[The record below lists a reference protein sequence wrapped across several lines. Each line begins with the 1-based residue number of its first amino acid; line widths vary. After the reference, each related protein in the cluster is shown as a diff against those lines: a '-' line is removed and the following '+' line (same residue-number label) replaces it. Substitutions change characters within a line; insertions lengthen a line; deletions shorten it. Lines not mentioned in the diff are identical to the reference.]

1 MNQRRCFG
9 PVQYKITQK
18 PKTLNMKA
26 YKATVLVAALNLGAC
41 SFGTESLWPAL
52 TGDDA
57 PMAESETVEREVEAE
72 AQSEASQDYVA
83 IDSDAKAEV
92 TATENIA
99 DVPLSPQN
107 ETNGALSLGTTNFI
121 MPSVTP
127 GQPTGTY
134 VGQQIEQLRAE
145 LVRLQGVITE
155 RNEVLQNLRDRAI
168 DTAQRYHG
176 TVGGVEARL
185 QTGTT
190 PGNPILVNQW
200 KSAQLGLERV
210 ATDIGFMQRLA
221 NEVAADSALSQ
232 FLLEKANSAKGLQ
245 GAIDDD
251 HVQINVL
258 QDETS
263 KTVVIIERLLTEL
276 SEDIRRQTS
285 YVANERGNLQT
296 LALAI
301 TRGELYGSSL
311 ANRAVGASEVQA
323 ATGPSLAQQ
332 STRQRLVVIQFDTTD
347 VAYEQALYTA
357 LAGALERKP
366 DARFDIVSIAPGAGA
381 VTDKALSAQNTR
393 RYADQVRRS
402 MSNMGLPGD
411 RMSMSTMTS
420 QSKLI
425 PEVQV
430 FVR

>member
-1 MNQRRCFG
+1 MEQRRCLE
-9 PVQYKITQK
+9 PMQHKITQK

-57 PMAESETVEREVEAE
+57 PAAEAEQTELEIESEEQV
-72 AQSEASQDYVA
+72 SQDYA
-83 IDSDAKAEV
+83 PIDSDATAEI
-92 TATENIA
+92 TATEDTA
-99 DVPLSPQN
+99 ESPLSVQK
-107 ETNGALSLGTTNFI
+107 ETIGALSLGTTNFI
-121 MPSVTP
+121 MPSITP

-155 RNEVLQNLRDRAI
+155 RNEVLQNVRNRAI
-168 DTAQRYHG
+168 DTANRYHS
-176 TVGGVEARL
+176 TIGGVEARL

-200 KSAQLGLERV
+200 NSAQVDLERV
-210 ATDIGFMQRLA
+210 ATDIGFMQQLA

-232 FLLEKANSAKGLQ
+232 FLLEKANSAKSLQ
-245 GAIDDD
+245 GAIDND
-251 HVQINVL
+251 HIQINVL
-258 QDETS
+258 QDETN
-263 KTVVIIERLLTEL
+263 KTVVVIERLLTEL
-276 SEDIRRQTS
+276 SDDIRRQTS

-323 ATGPSLAQQ
+323 AVGPSLAQQ
-332 STRQRLVVIQFDTTD
+332 PKRQRIVVIQFDTTD

-402 MSNMGLPGD
+402 MSNMGLPVD